1 MKSNTETKQLKHIQ
15 NYLHKNNHK
24 KKNITFCQLQKKTQ
38 ITVSV
43 FIDQAIE
50 VSNTPETIQQNEKK
64 FVIG

>member
-1 MKSNTETKQLKHIQ
+1 LKSNTETKQLKHIQ

-24 KKNITFCQLQKKTQ
+24 KKYYILSTTKKTQ

-50 VSNTPETIQQNEKK
+50 VSNTTK
-64 FVIG
+64 

>member
-1 MKSNTETKQLKHIQ
+1 LKSNTETKQLKHIQ

-24 KKNITFCQLQKKTQ
+24 KKYYILSTAKKNTQ

-50 VSNTPETIQQNEKK
+50 VSNTTK
-64 FVIG
+64 